1 MAEERPAPESFLD
14 LVAEQRKGRLKIYV
28 GAAAGVGKTWRML
41 EEAHE
46 LRAKG
51 VDVVLGFIETHGRAD
66 TLAKVDDLEIVPR
79 RKINYR
85 GVLMEEMDVDAI
97 LARKP
102 EIAVVDELPH
112 TNLAGSK
119 HEKRYQDIQD
129 LLAAGINVISAMN
142 IQHVES
148 LNPTMKRLTGIDV
161 RETVPDL
168 FLARADQIVNVDVTV
183 EALRERLREGKI
195 YPAAQIEHALKNFFK
210 PANLASLREVAL
222 REVARGLTRQRE
234 DREAL
239 QREGGR
245 RPLKTERV
253 MVGLSSNAH
262 DRGMLLRKACRIA
275 GQLGADWYAVH
286 VETPAEAVSR
296 ISTHDFV
303 KLLDNINLA
312 GDLGAETVWLK
323 ADDIVSAL
331 LGFARE
337 HGITK
342 IVLGRTHQPLWRRL
356 LGGDITKR
364 LLNAGDDFDIEIV
377 GGDGEE
383 AEPKT

>member
-1 MAEERPAPESFLD
+1 MTEERPAPESFLD

-46 LRAKG
+46 LRNKG

-66 TLAKVDDLEIVPR
+66 TVAKVEDLEVVAR
-79 RKINYR
+79 RRLDYR
-85 GVLMEEMDVDAI
+85 GVPLEEMDVDAI

-102 EIAVVDELPH
+102 EVAVVDELAH
-112 TNLAGSK
+112 TNVAGSK
-119 HEKRYQDIQD
+119 HEKRYQDIEE
-129 LLAAGINVISAMN
+129 LLADGINVITAMN

-148 LNPTMKRLTGIDV
+148 LNPMMKRLTGVDV
-161 RETVPDL
+161 RETVPDS

-195 YPAAQIEHALKNFFK
+195 YPPAQIEHALKNFFK

-222 REVARGLTRQRE
+222 REVARGLSR
-234 DREAL
+234 

-245 RPLKTERV
+245 HTLPTERV
-253 MVGLSSNAH
+253 MVGLSSNAR
-262 DRGMLLRKACRIA
+262 DSGNLLRKACRIA
-275 GQLGADWYAVH
+275 TQLGADWYAVH
-286 VETPAEAVSR
+286 VETPSEAVSR
-296 ISTHDFV
+296 INTHDFV

-323 ADDIVSAL
+323 SEDVAKTML
-331 LGFARE
+331 EFARE
-337 HGITK
+337 HGVTK
-342 IVLGRTHQPLWRRL
+342 IVLGRTHKPLWRRL
-356 LGGDITKR
+356 LRGDVTKR
-364 LLNAGDDFDIEIV
+364 LLSAATDFDVEIV
-377 GGDGEE
+377 GGD
-383 AEPKT
+383 AEVPDKKP